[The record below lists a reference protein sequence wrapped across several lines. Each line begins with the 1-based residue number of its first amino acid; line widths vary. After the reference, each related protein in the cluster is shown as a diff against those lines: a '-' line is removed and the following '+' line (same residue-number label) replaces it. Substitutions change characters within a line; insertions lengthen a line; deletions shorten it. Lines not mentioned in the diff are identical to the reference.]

1 MSLINC
7 EINLIFIWPAN
18 WVIVYIDVANKAA
31 AFEITETNLSVQV
44 VTLSTQDNAKLL
56 PQLKS
61 GFKRTTNWNKY
72 LSKPGLL
79 VQKPN
84 LNELGETRYQG
95 VNTLFVLAFEND
107 AQRTSN
113 KKILTSE
120 SRNKKLQCY
129 D

>member
-1 MSLINC
+1 M
-7 EINLIFIWPAN
+7 IWSAN

-31 AFEITETNLSVQV
+31 AFEITVTKLSVQV
-44 VTLSTQDNAKLL
+44 VTLSTQDSAKLL

-61 GFKRTTNWNKY
+61 GFKRTTNSNKY
-72 LSKPGLL
+72 LSRPELL
-79 VQKPN
+79 VQNPN
-84 LNELGETRYQG
+84 LNHLVEPSYQA

-113 KKILTSE
+113 KRILSSE

>member
-1 MSLINC
+1 MHLINC
-7 EINLIFIWPAN
+7 EINLILIWSAN
-18 WVIVYIDVANKAA
+18 WVIVYIDVANKVA
-31 AFEITETNLSVQV
+31 AFEITVTKLSVQV
-44 VTLSTQDNAKLL
+44 VTLSTQDSAKLL

-61 GFKRTTNWNKY
+61 GFKRTTNSNKY
-72 LSKPGLL
+72 LSRPELL
-79 VQKPN
+79 VQNPN
-84 LNELGETRYQG
+84 LNHLVEPSYQA

-113 KKILTSE
+113 KRILSSE

>member
-1 MSLINC
+1 M
-7 EINLIFIWPAN
+7 
-18 WVIVYIDVANKAA
+18 
-31 AFEITETNLSVQV
+31 
-44 VTLSTQDNAKLL
+44 
-56 PQLKS
+56 
-61 GFKRTTNWNKY
+61 
-72 LSKPGLL
+72 
-79 VQKPN
+79 QKPN